1 MLAYKNA
8 VKLTAFLTAK
18 FMKLT
23 PRYQKAYSESAGEQ
37 GFAIDTS
44 FVLFFLAVEF
54 GRTFFSLSLDNVF
67 LFITLLT
74 VAVLPYLLL
83 ANEKPNFGSWLLG
96 RSLIA
101 GLAILLG
108 VMFKQSL
115 GVALPETFRFLPMTL
130 LIVTAMLSCYIQFYG
145 FLKLRLAK

>member
-1 MLAYKNA
+1 
-8 VKLTAFLTAK
+8 
-18 FMKLT
+18 MKSASC
-23 PRYQKAYSESAGEQ
+23 YQKAHSEVAGEQ
-37 GFAIDTS
+37 GFVIDTS

-67 LFITLLT
+67 LFATLLT
-74 VAVLPYLLL
+74 VTVLPYFLLP
-83 ANEKPNFGSWLLG
+83 NGKPNFGSWLLG

-130 LIVTAMLSCYIQFYG
+130 LLVTAMLSCYIQFYG

>member
-1 MLAYKNA
+1 MH
-8 VKLTAFLTAK
+8 
-18 FMKLT
+18 
-23 PRYQKAYSESAGEQ
+23 SEVVGEQ
-37 GFAIDTS
+37 RFVIDTS

-54 GRTFFSLSLDNVF
+54 GRTFFSLSLDIVF
-67 LFITLLT
+67 LSITLLT

-83 ANEKPNFGSWLLG
+83 PNEKPNFGSWLLG
-96 RSLIA
+96 RSLIV
-101 GLAILLG
+101 GLAVLLG
-108 VMFKQSL
+108 VMLKESL